1 MSKVVTRRERRE
13 QMRRDHPQRAH
24 GPAPRRG
31 RSGVPWVPIGV
42 VAAAAALFLVLYQMG
57 VFAPGAPPVALNDP
71 KYDVTNEVIG
81 TQQPDESNSH
91 VPSGQKVQYG
101 TIPPTSGSHWA
112 QPAGPIAWG
121 IKDTTFPDEAVVH
134 NLEHG
139 GVLIVY
145 KGLNDQELAKLKD
158 IVRILMNN
166 GYPKV
171 ILEPYPQ
178 LTEARIAVSSWRWLL
193 KIPGF
198 DDAQIVKFVKAHYDG
213 PDAPERGVR

>member
-13 QMRRDHPQRAH
+13 QMRRDRPQRAH

-42 VAAAAALFLVLYQMG
+42 VAAAAVLFFVLYQMG
-57 VFAPGAPPVALNDP
+57 VFAPGAAPVALSDP
-71 KYDVTNEVIG
+71 KYDVAGEVIG
-81 TQQPDESNSH
+81 AQQPDESGAH

-101 TIPPTSGSHWA
+101 TQPPTSGSHWA
-112 QPAGPIAWG
+112 QPAGPVSWG

-158 IVRILMNN
+158 IVRVLMNN
-166 GYPKV
+166 GYPKIV
-171 ILEPYPQ
+171 LEPYAA
-178 LTEARIAVSSWRWLL
+178 LTDSRIALSSWRWLL
-193 KIPGF
+193 KLPAF
-198 DDAQIVKFVKAHYDG
+198 DDVQIVKFVKAHYDG

>member
-1 MSKVVTRRERRE
+1 MSNVVTRRERRE
-13 QMRRDHPQRAH
+13 QMRRERSDRPH

-31 RSGVPWVPIGV
+31 RPRGLWLGLGLIAGAAV
-42 VAAAAALFLVLYQMG
+42 VAFALYQLG
-57 VFAPGAPPVALNDP
+57 VFAPGAPPVDIRNAR
-71 KYDVTNEVIG
+71 YDVTNEVIG

-91 VPSGQKVQYG
+91 IPSGQKVQYG
-101 TIPPTSGSHWA
+101 TRPPTSGSHWGA
-112 QPAGPIAWG
+112 PAGPIAWG

-139 GVLIVY
+139 GILIGY

-166 GYPKV
+166 GYPKIV
-171 ILEPYPQ
+171 LEPYPAM
-178 LTEARIAVSSWRWLL
+178 TDARIALSSWRWLL
-193 KIPGF
+193 KLPGF
-198 DDAQIVKFVKAHYDG
+198 DDVQIVKFVKAHYDG